1 MSGSCDGPS
10 RPTWASRFKDPEP
23 LRLSDEVLAEYVG
36 RYETI
41 AAIADLT
48 AADGLLIIDVT
59 IRPEVLE
66 QLGEEAADEPP
77 VPIGILPGDRRPVH
91 RSRRTCERDEG
102 VLHAR

>member
-1 MSGSCDGPS
+1 LGDD
-10 RPTWASRFKDPEP
+10 A
-23 LRLSDEVLAEYVG
+23 LAEYAG

-66 QLGEEAADEPP
+66 QLGEQEADEPP
-77 VPIGILPGDRRPVH
+77 IPIGILAGDGDRYIVPDGPAKGMKGYFTRDDSGEINGIH
-91 RSRRTCERDEG
+91 LGEIGRASCRER
-102 VLHAR
+102 